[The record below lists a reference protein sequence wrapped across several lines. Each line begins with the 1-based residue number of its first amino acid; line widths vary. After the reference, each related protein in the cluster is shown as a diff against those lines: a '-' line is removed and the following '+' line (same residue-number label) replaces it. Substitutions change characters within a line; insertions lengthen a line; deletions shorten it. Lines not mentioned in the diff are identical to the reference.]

1 MAQQIK
7 REDPALRRKTRER
20 EEGRETGERE
30 HARMGD
36 ARVRK
41 KRERK
46 SMRARARTWG
56 EKTHERKREAR
67 E

>member
-1 MAQQIK
+1 
-7 REDPALRRKTRER
+7 
-20 EEGRETGERE
+20 
-30 HARMGD
+30 MGD

-41 KRERK
+41 KRKRK